1 MEEKVLADSPLK
13 ATVKSLEDLD
23 EAVQSLYQRTGDGTY
38 ALNVEGSLPGF
49 IEKDRVNEFRES
61 NLKLT
66 AEAKAAQEALSQFE
80 GVDVEK
86 YRAWEQ
92 TEADLERKQLVE
104 AGQVEELVAKELVKA
119 TSPLQDQIKALESN
133 LKERD
138 QMISRKML
146 DEEILKAAN
155 AANAQSGAEDFLVSK
170 AKESGWTISEGRA
183 VQLDGGGTPVF
194 SDANPGAPKSI
205 SEWVEEQTQTYSWA
219 FAPSSGGGATGSAT
233 TAPSAN
239 GSLLNRDDKKGFQN
253 QLEEIAT
260 GKTQLKAS

>member
-1 MEEKVLADSPLK
+1 MKLAENKLK
-13 ATVKSLEDLD
+13 AVVKTLEDLD
-23 EAVQSLYQRTGDGTY
+23 ESVQPLYQRTDDGTY
-38 ALNVEGSLPGF
+38 ALSVEGSLPGF
-49 IEKDRVNEFRES
+49 IEKDRINEFRES

-66 AEAKAAQEALSQFE
+66 ADAKAAQEALSKFD
-80 GVDVEK
+80 GVDVDK
-86 YRAWEQ
+86 YKAWEK
-92 TEADLERKQLVE
+92 TESDLERKNLVE

-138 QMISRKML
+138 KMISRKML

-194 SDANPGAPKSI
+194 SDANPGAPKTI
-205 SEWVEEQTQTYSWA
+205 GEWVEEQTQSYAWA

-239 GSLLNRDDKKGFQN
+239 GSLLNRDDKKGFQD